1 MRLIKSFRV
10 TVGLACPLWFVA
22 GVCGA
27 QTGVQSEGRLEPR
40 TALGGPVLEFAFDS
54 LRIGTAEYE
63 EGPTGVTVLYFPSRA
78 VAVVDVRGGSPGT
91 TGTDALRLGYDTPS
105 VDAITLAG
113 GSAYGLEAADGVRAE
128 LLATGKRDAS
138 RWNIASVP
146 GAIIYDFGART
157 NSVYADKELGRAALH
172 AAVTGRF
179 PLGARGAGR
188 SASVGKYFGY
198 SYGEPAG
205 QGAAF
210 RQEGP
215 TKIAVFTVVNAVG
228 VVVDRQGRVLRGNRD
243 PDSGI
248 RSSIIDDLKSGLGD
262 KKRELDQKRAGH
274 QQPTHAAANTTVTV
288 VVTNQKLKYWE
299 LQRLA
304 VQVHTSMARAIQPFQ
319 TMRDGDV
326 LFAVTTAE
334 VDNASLNAADVTTLA
349 GELAWDA
356 VLTSVR

>member
-1 MRLIKSFRV
+1 
-10 TVGLACPLWFVA
+10 
-22 GVCGA
+22 
-27 QTGVQSEGRLEPR
+27 
-40 TALGGPVLEFAFDS
+40 
-54 LRIGTAEYE
+54 
-63 EGPTGVTVLYFPSRA
+63 
-78 VAVVDVRGGSPGT
+78 
-91 TGTDALRLGYDTPS
+91 LGYDTPS

-146 GAIIYDFGART
+146 AAIIYDFGART
-157 NSVYADKELGRAALH
+157 NTIYADKELGRAALR

-210 RQEGP
+210 RQVGP

-248 RSSIIDDLKSGLGD
+248 RSSIIDDLNGGLGD
-262 KKRELDQKRAGH
+262 KKRESDQKRGGY
-274 QQPTHAAANTTVTV
+274 QQPTNAVTNTTVTV

-304 VQVHTSMARAIQPFQ
+304 VQVHTSMGRAIQPFQ

-326 LFAVTTAE
+326 LFATTTAE
-334 VDNASLNAADVTTLA
+334 VENAELSAADITTLA
-349 GELAWDA
+349 DALAWDA